1 MPKINQLIEETIIEN
16 GQVKTK
22 TSNKLT
28 TWESEPSYVKLY
40 LDTVLY
46 LKDLQKGYNPVLM
59 AILKRLP
66 WANQS
71 QDIAINSGVKRIM
84 AKELN
89 CSVSRIDHAITD
101 FVKGELL
108 YRVETGVYQVNPHIF
123 GKGDW
128 ADIAKLRLE
137 ITFDAKGKTIM
148 GTIEKKTIQE
158 KESRSKISHII
169 PDPDQVNIDD
179 LLHTGTEGGK

>member
-1 MPKINQLIEETIIEN
+1 MPKISQSIEETIKDEKGNI
-16 GQVKTK
+16 KSKST
-22 TSNKLT
+22 NKVL
-28 TWESEPSYVKLY
+28 TWEGEPPYVKMY

-46 LKDLQKGYNPVLM
+46 LKDLPKGYNPVLM

-84 AKELN
+84 AKELG

-108 YRVETGVYQVNPHIF
+108 YRVETGVYQVNPYIF
-123 GKGDW
+123 GRGDW
-128 ADIAKLRLE
+128 VDIAKLRLE
-137 ITFDAKGKTIM
+137 VTFDSKGKTIM
-148 GTIEKKTIQE
+148 GTVEKKTI
-158 KESRSKISHII
+158 KSKDTDDIEGQTDISEF
-169 PDPDQVNIDD
+169 
-179 LLHTGTEGGK
+179 LATGTE